1 MLRWIITKKDADMLI
16 GNRQG
21 SKKNRKFCKLLQ
33 NLLDAV
39 FAASD
44 QM

>member
-1 MLRWIITKKDADMLI
+1 MLI

-21 SKKNRKFCKLLQ
+21 SKKNRKFCKILK

-39 FAASD
+39 FDKNNCKNYICS
-44 QM
+44 QI